1 MMRHAP
7 VVLVAALVVV
17 PQILYAQ
24 TKSDP
29 VPIPGGLRGFHV
41 FAPGPRGLNFQ
52 GLNVEPSTITDFD
65 GDVALA
71 YVFGSATDGNGH
83 AYDLKTDMR
92 VFRGEYVSADGVHR
106 EGAFGFV

>member
-1 MMRHAP
+1 MMRYAP
-7 VVLVAALVVV
+7 VVFVAALVVV
-17 PQILYAQ
+17 PHILYAQ
-24 TKSDP
+24 AMSDP
-29 VPIPGGLRGFHV
+29 VPIPGGIHV
-41 FAPGPRGLNFQ
+41 FAPGPRGLKLQ
-52 GLNVEPSTITDFD
+52 GLDVEPSTITDFD

-71 YVFGSATDGNGH
+71 YVFGKATDGNGH